1 MSRRGPEVAALV
13 DRSRTER
20 IRAVALGIAC
30 HGAFIDAGLG
40 LQTGPVLTTD
50 RLLLAS
56 AWTLYCLI
64 GLLYKEHPALRRDP
78 DGYGRYKKLV
88 PYWLPRLS
96 RRRLES

>member
-1 MSRRGPEVAALV
+1 MSRRGPVPRFAPDGPFHFTRQPIYAAFTSTLW
-13 DRSRTER
+13 
-20 IRAVALGIAC
+20 
-30 HGAFIDAGLG
+30 
-40 LQTGPVLTTD
+40 TGPVLTTD

-56 AWTLYCLI
+56 AWTLCCLI
-64 GLLYKEHPALRRDP
+64 GPLHKEHPALRRDP